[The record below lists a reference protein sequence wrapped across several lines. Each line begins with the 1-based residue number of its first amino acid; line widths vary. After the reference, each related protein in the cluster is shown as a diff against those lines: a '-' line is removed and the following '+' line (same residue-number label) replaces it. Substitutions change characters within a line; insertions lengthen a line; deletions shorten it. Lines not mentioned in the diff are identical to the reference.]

1 MNFDPRSGKPKIERV
16 KDRLAIR
23 RERSMYKL
31 TTAITLS
38 ILGIGVAIAPGSA
51 PVSLAAERSSSRMSA
66 GDVVVENSL
75 ERGRSLYEAGRFA
88 DAADAWQNAAQ
99 GYETQGDRANQ
110 ALSLSYLS
118 LAHQELAQWEDAK
131 DAIARSLN
139 LLEGSSESILL
150 AQALNTEAQLLLA
163 TGQSQTALDTWKRA
177 QQLYEQA
184 GDTSGALG
192 SQINQA
198 QALQSMGFYRRARN
212 SLDASAKQLD
222 AMPDSALKASGFRS
236 LGIALEAIGEL
247 RTSWDMLKKSLAV
260 DEALASKTD
269 LSPTLLALGN
279 VAKNYGA
286 TDAALDYFQQA
297 ERAALNPLERLEARL
312 NQFALYVELKQWSKA
327 TALAEPLQRQ
337 LSQLQPS
344 RRTAYSTVNLANN
357 LLAMNLQGQPIDRAG
372 LGQLLANAVK
382 QARAINDPRAE
393 AYALSKW
400 GALYLQNG
408 QIDEAAALTEQSLA
422 IAQTIQAA
430 DISAQSAW
438 QLGRIQRQQGQK
450 QPAIASYTQ
459 AVKALQSLRK
469 DLVAIDRSIQFSF
482 RESVEPI
489 YRELV
494 ALLLD
499 ANPSQENLAQAR
511 DLIEALQLAELDDF
525 FRQACLDAQPRQI
538 DQVDQNAA
546 VVYPIILPD
555 RIAVISSAPGQPI
568 QYHATRISKA
578 KAEQTLREL
587 LAALNPV
594 SDNRQRLRLSQQ
606 VYDWLIRP
614 GETQGTFKDTKTLVF
629 VLDGLLRNIPIA
641 ALHDGEQYLIEKYGI
656 ALSPGLQLLEPRSL
670 QREQL
675 NAITAGIS
683 ESRFGLSALPSVK
696 SELQDIAELLP
707 SSTLLN
713 QEFTKAALAEQVTN
727 RPSNIIHLATHGQ
740 FSSRQEDTYLLTW
753 EGRMNV
759 RELSD
764 LLQSRE
770 ISQASAIELL
780 VLSACDTAAGDDRA
794 VLGLAGFAV
803 RSGARAT
810 VATLWPVKDRAAAKL
825 VTEFY
830 EALKE
835 PGITKAGALR
845 KAQLSLLNDESFS
858 DPFFWSSFVIVGN
871 WL

>member
-1 MNFDPRSGKPKIERV
+1 MQ
-16 KDRLAIR
+16 
-23 RERSMYKL
+23 KL
-31 TTAITLS
+31 TTAITLGV
-38 ILGIGVAIAPGSA
+38 LGFGLAIAP
-51 PVSLAAERSSSRMSA
+51 PSLATEASRVERVSA
-66 GDVVVENSL
+66 SDIATGNPL
-75 ERGRSLYEAGRFA
+75 ERGRQLYEAGRFA
-88 DAADAWQNAAQ
+88 AAANAWENAAQ

-139 LLEGSSESILL
+139 LLQNDSESIVL
-150 AQALNTEAQLLLA
+150 AQALNTQAQFLLA
-163 TGQSQTALDTWKRA
+163 TGQPQTALETWKRA
-177 QQLYEQA
+177 QQRYEQA
-184 GDTSGALG
+184 GDVSGALG

-212 SLDASAKQLD
+212 SLDSIAQQLD
-222 AMPDSALKASGFRS
+222 TMPDSALKASGFRS
-236 LGIALEAIGEL
+236 LGIALEAIGDL
-247 RTSWDMLKKSLAV
+247 RTSWDMLKKSLTI
-260 DEALASKTD
+260 DEAIGSKND

-279 VAKNYGA
+279 VAQDYGA
-286 TDAALDYFQQA
+286 TDAALDYFERA
-297 ERAALNPLERLEARL
+297 EQAALNPLERIEAQL
-312 NQFALYVELKQWSKA
+312 NQFTLYVQVEQWSKA
-327 TALAEPLQRQ
+327 ASLAAQLQRQ
-337 LSQLQPS
+337 LSELQPS
-344 RRTAYSTVNLANN
+344 RRTAYSTVNFANN
-357 LLAMNLQGQPIDRAG
+357 LLAMNLQGQPIDRAR
-372 LGQLLANAVK
+372 LGELLANAVQ

-393 AYALSKW
+393 AYALNKW

-408 QIDEAAALTEQSLA
+408 QLNEAADLTEKSLA

-438 QLGRIQRQQGQK
+438 QLGRIQRQQGKK

-469 DLVAIDRSIQFSF
+469 DLVAIDRNIQFSF

-499 ANPSQENLAQAR
+499 ANPSQKNLAQAR

-538 DQVDQNAA
+538 DQVDKNAA
-546 VVYPIILPD
+546 VIYPIILPD

-568 QYHATRISKA
+568 QYHATRISQA
-578 KAEQTLREL
+578 KAEKALREL

-594 SDNRQRLRLSQQ
+594 SDNRERLRLSQQ

-614 GETQGTFKDTKTLVF
+614 GETQGTFKETKTLVF
-629 VLDGLLRNIPIA
+629 VLDGLLRNIPMA
-641 ALHDGEQYLIEKYGI
+641 ALHDGEQYLIEKHGI

-696 SELQDIAELLP
+696 SELKEIAELLP

-713 QEFTKAALAEQVTN
+713 QEFTKAALAEQVAN

-770 ISQASAIELL
+770 ISQNAAIELL

-830 EALKE
+830 EALKQ
-835 PGITKAGALR
+835 PGITKAEALR
-845 KAQLSLLNDESFS
+845 QAQLSLLNDESFS